1 MSPFQATLEQ
11 SFSQESLAAISSLL
25 GCTNLQFAFDQVYCN
40 LNSFPN
46 RQLDHA
52 LVRGRNLRR
61 LLCFHQNEVTHVSV
75 NLPPFAYPFVGSAP
89 HLSMS
94 ILSPEQVARNPM
106 DWNQASMVAISGR
119 LTRISGYYRYS
130 SVEEY
135 DIQSLVGHAFEPYF
149 PDAPTKFSHLI
160 TTLNYFSYLVLDFDQ
175 GKQII
180 LERPESSDLVLF
192 HDDRAAEIME
202 LIQTSYDDETGQNSY
217 QLRFSLENPY

>member
-1 MSPFQATLEQ
+1 
-11 SFSQESLAAISSLL
+11 
-25 GCTNLQFAFDQVYCN
+25 
-40 LNSFPN
+40 
-46 RQLDHA
+46 
-52 LVRGRNLRR
+52 
-61 LLCFHQNEVTHVSV
+61 
-75 NLPPFAYPFVGSAP
+75 
-89 HLSMS
+89 
-94 ILSPEQVARNPM
+94 M

-202 LIQTSYDDETGQNSY
+202 LIQTSYDDETSQNSY